1 MILGIPNFKK
11 PPYGSVT
18 GLSETCGVYP
28 QKMTINPCFLGYLI
42 FRQTLQYIL
51 KLTKTLGVL
60 SISIHFRG
68 ETPCEESTGISASE
82 VVDQLIIIFH
92 DFPICSPLKDIWT
105 IQISLAPFWGKSHG
119 HGPKNHLHGAEVWNQ
134 ISPPFEAS
142 LTLTLTSGC
151 FIVKDVWNKCNEI
164 FYQMQNHMQ
173 LGMIIPNAG
182 CFILIFLIASHL
194 FFHVF
199 PSIWDDNPQSNQCS
213 LYPCGQQAIGGDDAR

>member
-60 SISIHFRG
+60 SISIHFRE

-105 IQISLAPFWGKSHG
+105 IQISLAPFWGKKPWPW
-119 HGPKNHLHGAEVWNQ
+119 PKKPPPWRRGLESDLTAIWGQPHLDLDLWLFHCQRCVE
-134 ISPPFEAS
+134 
-142 LTLTLTSGC
+142 
-151 FIVKDVWNKCNEI
+151 
-164 FYQMQNHMQ
+164 QMQWN
-173 LGMIIPNAG
+173 
-182 CFILIFLIASHL
+182 FLPDAKPH
-194 FFHVF
+194 
-199 PSIWDDNPQSNQCS
+199 
-213 LYPCGQQAIGGDDAR
+213 AIGDDHTKCWLFHSHISHC